1 MDGNKRKAARCER
14 AAPQK
19 ENQVLDTVS
28 VPETKGGGKNAPLFT
43 AAATPETKRAEAWL
57 KARLQRARVVGSFN
71 EDGILTPELAE
82 LLLALNVGNRPQRR
96 GRVSKMAQVMREG
109 RWMQTHQ
116 GVAVG
121 NNDVLVDGQ
130 HRLLACIEAG
140 IPIPMRFE
148 FGCDP
153 DTYKVLDTQVPRSQS
168 DTLHR
173 AGFKNVSQLSAT
185 TGLVLQIENGGL
197 RNARGAF
204 MVNNDQIE
212 EAVTSRPQLYDA
224 VRLGGQ
230 LYTAFPRTSLAA
242 LSAAFYFILKHHLLD
257 TAEEF
262 CDAVKTGLNL
272 TSQRD
277 PVFLLRKEIQDFWTY
292 GKRQNV
298 PRGYLT
304 AAIIKAFNAWVR
316 GKRPGSIRLQ
326 AGESFPDVGR

>member
-1 MDGNKRKAARCER
+1 MPTNKRKAARCER

-121 NNDVLVDGQ
+121 NNDVMVDGQ

-153 DTYKVLDTQVPRSQS
+153 DTYKVLDTQVTRSPS
-168 DTLHR
+168 DTLYR
-173 AGFKNVSQLSAT
+173 AGHVSTAALSASAI
-185 TGLVLQIENGGL
+185 LLHQIENGGL
-197 RNARGAF
+197 RSGVSRYLIA
-204 MVNNDQIE
+204 NDQIE
-212 EAVTSRPQLYDA
+212 AFVAARPELADA
-224 VRLGGQ
+224 VRLGDQ
-230 LYTAFPRTSLAA
+230 MRYTFRSVSQAAF
-242 LSAAFYFILKHHLLD
+242 SAAFALILRRHSHQ
-257 TAEEF
+257 TASDF

-272 TSQRD
+272 SSQRD
-277 PVFLLRKEIQDFWTY
+277 PVFVLRKEIQDNWIH
-292 GKRQNV
+292 GARKNV
-298 PRGYLT
+298 PRGYLS
-304 AAIIKAFNAWVR
+304 AAVIKAFNAWVK
-316 GKRPGSIRLQ
+316 GKTIRSVRMQ
-326 AGESFPDVGR
+326 DRESFPDVER